1 MLPSPSNIK
10 QKSRWKR
17 NNGITQAKLEEANRS
32 LVYGSTL
39 DINGQTQDRKRIQ
52 GLDRNPMLPSLSN
65 IKQKSRL
72 KRNNGFTQTKLEEAN
87 RSLVYGSTLDINGQT
102 QDRKRIHG
110 LDRNPML
117 PSPSNTKQKSRLKRN
132 NGFTQSKP
140 EEANRS
146 LVYGSTLDINGQT
159 QDRKRIQE
167 LDRNPMLPSPSNIKQ
182 KSRLK
187 RNNGIQRLYLNFR
200 ESFPTKIYIWH
211 LSDVRFKKT
220 LITKKSTT

>member
-1 MLPSPSNIK
+1 MLPSP
-10 QKSRWKR
+10 
-17 NNGITQAKLEEANRS
+17 
-32 LVYGSTL
+32 
-39 DINGQTQDRKRIQ
+39 
-52 GLDRNPMLPSLSN
+52 SN

-72 KRNNGFTQTKLEEAN
+72 KRNNGITQTKLEEAN

-140 EEANRS
+140 EEGNRS
-146 LVYGSTLDINGQT
+146 LVYGSTLDIYGQT
-159 QDRKRIQE
+159 QDRKRIQG

-187 RNNGIQRLYLNFR
+187 RNNGIHRLYLKFR
-200 ESFPTKIYIWH
+200 ESFPTKIYIWP
-211 LSDVRFKKT
+211 LK
-220 LITKKSTT
+220 